1 MNEHEESKHEIYI
14 RLVRQQYSNKY
25 DGYNIIFKHW
35 WMQNVKFLET
45 EGHNE
50 NKCIKFVMQQYR
62 DKFDGYNINFK
73 QCECEMCEK
82 WFAVLKNLEEH

>member
-1 MNEHEESKHEIYI
+1 MNAKC
-14 RLVRQQYSNKY
+14 
-25 DGYNIIFKHW
+25 
-35 WMQNVKFLET
+35 VKTNLKFRNL

-82 WFAVLKNLEEH
+82 

>member
-1 MNEHEESKHEIYI
+1 MDTTLFSNIDECKMCENEFEVF
-14 RLVRQQYSNKY
+14 RNL
-25 DGYNIIFKHW
+25 
-35 WMQNVKFLET
+35 

-73 QCECEMCEK
+73 Q
-82 WFAVLKNLEEH
+82 

>member
-1 MNEHEESKHEIYI
+1 MMDTTLFSNIDECKMCENE
-14 RLVRQQYSNKY
+14 
-25 DGYNIIFKHW
+25 FKVFR
-35 WMQNVKFLET
+35 NL